1 MQRRK
6 AIYNKVLHTSCNL
19 LNTVLQVKGFAIGG
33 VWAVYPHGRMI
44 DRELQL
50 VAFDPYLL

>member
-19 LNTVLQVKGFAIGG
+19 LNTVLLVKGFAIGG